1 MAVKIRLRRMG
12 TRGKP
17 FYRIVVA
24 DGRSPRDGRF
34 IEILGHYDPRT
45 EPPTLK
51 INEEQALHWLNRGAQ
66 PSDTVEALLK
76 KENIFQKFLASK
88 EKPAK
93 ESSAPVAKA
102 AAPAVEEAATITEV
116 AAPAEDPVVE
126 PKKAAPKKKT
136 AAAASAKPKAAKPK
150 ATKPKTVKAKAVVE
164 KPAAEPE
171 AVAVEPETIAES
183 EAAVEEQ
190 PTEEQG

>member
-76 KENIFQKFLASK
+76 KENIFQKFLSSK
-88 EKPAK
+88 GKPAK
-93 ESSAPVAKA
+93 ESSAPVA
-102 AAPAVEEAATITEV
+102 EV
-116 AAPAEDPVVE
+116 AAPVAEEAVPAEDPAVE

-136 AAAASAKPKAAKPK
+136 AAAASAKPKTAKPK
-150 ATKPKTVKAKAVVE
+150 VAKPKTAKAKAAVE
-164 KPAAEPE
+164 TPAAEPE
-171 AVAVEPETIAES
+171 AVAAEPETIAES